1 MPATSRD
8 VAREAGVS
16 VATVSRVLNNS
27 GPVKEATRERVREA
41 ARQLRFTPNSTAR
54 NLSTRTTGTIGVL
67 LPDLHGEFFS
77 ELIRGID
84 QVAQRRG
91 YHLLVSSAHNQ
102 PHQLESAVHA
112 MRGRV
117 DGLILMASGIEATT
131 LEHTL
136 PDHLPVG
143 LINAETDRSRY
154 DVVNID
160 NCGGAR
166 AMTEHLLRLGHR
178 DIRMIAGADAN
189 RDALERMRGFQL
201 ALAAAGIA
209 RPDDCVVP
217 GDFSEVSGARATRQL
232 LAEAVPPTAIFAAND
247 SMAVG
252 AWSAVRA
259 AGLSVPADVA
269 VVGFDDIPIAAFI
282 DPPLTTVRVSIARVS
297 ELLTERLFTSIRA
310 GNTNAHTQE
319 TVPTELVIRGS
330 CGAERR
336 G

>member
-16 VATVSRVLNNS
+16 IATVSRVLNNS
-27 GPVKEATRERVREA
+27 GPVKEATRQRVREA
-41 ARQLRFTPNSTAR
+41 ARQLRFMPNTTAR

-102 PHQLESAVHA
+102 AHELESAVHA

-117 DGLILMASGIEATT
+117 DGLILLASGLAATT

-143 LINAETDRSRY
+143 LMNAATDRTRY

-166 AMTEHLLRLGHR
+166 AMTEHLLQLGHR
-178 DIRMIAGADAN
+178 EVRMIAGADAN
-189 RDALERMRGFQL
+189 RDALERIRGFHM
-201 ALAAAGIA
+201 ALDAARIPRRGNW
-209 RPDDCVVP
+209 VVP
-217 GDFSEVSGARATRQL
+217 GDFSEAGGAHAAQRL
-232 LAEAVPPTAIFAAND
+232 LEEQVRPSAIFAAND

-252 AWSAVRA
+252 ALSAVRA
-259 AGLSVPADVA
+259 AGLSVPADIA
-269 VVGFDDIPIAAFI
+269 VVGFDDIPIAAFM

-310 GNTNAHTQE
+310 GNANPHTQE
-319 TVPTELVIRGS
+319 TVATELVVRRS
-330 CGAERR
+330 CGASLR
-336 G
+336 

>member
-16 VATVSRVLNNS
+16 IATVSRVLNNS
-27 GPVKEATRERVREA
+27 GPVREATRQRVREA

-54 NLSTRTTGTIGVL
+54 SLSTRTTGTIGVL

-84 QVAQRRG
+84 QVAQRSG

-117 DGLILMASGIEATT
+117 DGLILMASGLAATT
-131 LEHTL
+131 LDQTL

-143 LINAETDRSRY
+143 LMNAETDRSRY

-166 AMTEHLLRLGHR
+166 AMTEHLLGLGHR
-178 DIRMIAGADAN
+178 EIRMIGGADHN
-189 RDALERMRGFQL
+189 RDASERIRGFHQ
-201 ALAAAGIA
+201 ALDAARIPRQG
-209 RPDDCVVP
+209 DWVEP
-217 GDFSEVSGARATRQL
+217 GDFTEAAGARATRKL
-232 LAEAVPPTAIFAAND
+232 LAEPVPPTAIFAAND

-252 AWSAVRA
+252 ALSAVRE
-259 AGLSVPADVA
+259 AGRSVPGDVA
-269 VVGFDDIPIAAFI
+269 VVGFDDIPIAAFV

-310 GNTNAHTQE
+310 GNANVHTQE
-319 TVPTELVIRGS
+319 TIATELVIRRS
-330 CGAERR
+330 SLR
-336 G
+336 

>member
-1 MPATSRD
+1 MPVTSRD

-27 GPVKEATRERVREA
+27 GPVKEATRQRVREA
-41 ARQLRFTPNSTAR
+41 AQQLRFTPNSTAR
-54 NLSTRTTGTIGVL
+54 SLSTRTTGTIGVL

-117 DGLILMASGIEATT
+117 DGLILMASGLAAAT
-131 LEHTL
+131 LEQTL

-143 LINAETDRSRY
+143 LMNAETDRTRY

-178 DIRMIAGADAN
+178 DIRMIGGADPN
-189 RDALERMRGFQL
+189 RDALERIRGFHL
-201 ALAAAGIA
+201 ALAVAGIP
-209 RPDDCVVP
+209 RPDDWVEP
-217 GDFSEVSGARATRQL
+217 GDFSEASGARAARKL
-232 LAEAVPPTAIFAAND
+232 LSEPVPPTAIFAAND

-252 AWSAVRA
+252 ALSAVRA

-269 VVGFDDIPIAAFI
+269 VVGFDDIPIAAFS

-310 GNTNAHTQE
+310 GNANAHTQE
-319 TVPTELVIRGS
+319 TVSTELVIRRS
-330 CGAERR
+330 CGAKRR
-336 G
+336 W